1 MISALHEIEA
11 VCRFQSSTNAMV
23 SNFITPLLPP
33 PLPSH
38 PLPLLM
44 PATQARQI
52 PAFRA
57 HK

>member
-11 VCRFQSSTNAMV
+11 VCRFQSSTNLMI
-23 SNFITPLLPP
+23 SNSITPPLPH

-38 PLPLLM
+38 PLSLLT

-52 PAFRA
+52 PAFLA
-57 HK
+57 HQ